1 MKVVSKVETK
11 DTILRISEFVISCVC
26 AIHQVLGLQK
36 NNIYSFQGW
45 NKE

>member
-11 DTILRISEFVISCVC
+11 DTILRISEFISCVC

-36 NNIYSFQGW
+36 NKIYSFQGW